1 MDFIAYKVK
10 TYESV
15 RAALAGIY
23 HDSTLFSDPFPLISY
38 PFLRRSN
45 QSLDEN
51 KMQEREEWEK
61 QRKNETEQRE

>member
-23 HDSTLFSDPFPLISY
+23 HDSTSFSDPLALILY
-38 PFLRRSN
+38 PFLGRSN